1 MERSAPNIPA
11 PRDDDPEEVAE
22 RCATMVEWAI
32 DYQSSGDV
40 AAFIAEPVMG
50 EGGILVPPASY
61 FPRVKEILDRHG
73 ILFIADEVQSG
84 FGRTGTM
91 FAIEHYGVEPDIM
104 VMAKGIADG
113 FPLSATIARAE
124 IADSLRPGEHLSTF
138 GGNPV
143 SCAASLANIAVMEE
157 EGLADAS
164 ARKGRHAMSRLRAL
178 ADELPLIGEVR
189 GLGLMIGVELV
200 KDRASKEPAAKEAA
214 TVRRIAREAGVLVG
228 VGGQGGNVVRI
239 QPPLVIDDAALD
251 RALDVVSD
259 AMRAVSA

>member
-1 MERSAPNIPA
+1 
-11 PRDDDPEEVAE
+11 
-22 RCATMVEWAI
+22 MVEWAI

-40 AAFIAEPVMG
+40 AGFIAEPVMG

-61 FPRVKEILDRHG
+61 FQRVKEILDRHG

-91 FAIEHYGVEPDIM
+91 FAVEHFGVDPDIM
-104 VMAKGIADG
+104 VLAKGIADG
-113 FPLSATIARAE
+113 FPLSATIAPPE

-143 SCAASLANIAVMEE
+143 SCAAGIANIEVMLEE
-157 EGLADAS
+157 RLPEAA
-164 ARKGRHAMSRLRAL
+164 ARKGEHAMNRLRVMA
-178 ADELPLIGEVR
+178 ERYPMIGEVR

-200 KDRASKEPAAKEAA
+200 RDRVTKEPANSEAA
-214 TVRRIAREAGVLVG
+214 AIRRLAREAGVLIG

-239 QPPLVIDDAALD
+239 QPPLVIEDAALD
-251 RALDVVSD
+251 HALDVAEEALGMVS
-259 AMRAVSA
+259 RETV